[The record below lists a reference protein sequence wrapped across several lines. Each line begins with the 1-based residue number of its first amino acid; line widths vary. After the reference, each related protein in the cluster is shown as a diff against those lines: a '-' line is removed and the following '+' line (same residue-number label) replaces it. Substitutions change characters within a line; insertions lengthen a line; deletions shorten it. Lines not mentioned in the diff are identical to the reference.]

1 MNDDSLNPYAAPQAD
16 LGVINLDQDENRQDA
31 SNGKR
36 FLNYIIDRI
45 AAMGLIMLVFFLGG
59 LMEEFGWV
67 SGVVDF
73 ADDISRVTD
82 FVISTGF
89 FMIYYIFCESLFGRT
104 LGKLITGT
112 KVIDL
117 EGKRPSFLTIMGRSF
132 ARIVPFEPLS
142 FFGSSGGW
150 HDRWSETRVVDMRKP
165 PVARPRPMSQMRM
178 PPVYRPPRPPSA

>member
-45 AAMGLIMLVFFLGG
+45 AWMGLITFFFFLAG
-59 LMEEFGWV
+59 LMEELGWIT
-67 SGVVDF
+67 GVVDF
-73 ADDISRVTD
+73 AQNISRVTD

-89 FMIYYIFCESLFGRT
+89 FVIYYTVCESLLGRT

-117 EGKRPSFLTIMGRSF
+117 HGKRPSFLTILARSLS
-132 ARIVPFEPLS
+132 RLVPFEPLS

-165 PVARPRPMSQMRM
+165 AVARPRPMSQMRM